1 MNETIFYFFYNLA
14 HRSEMLDQMIV
25 FFALYFPY
33 LVIML
38 AGLFLLF
45 HHDVFKAENPYQVFL
60 QKKKEILMVF
70 FVSGFAWIVAKLLKL
85 ILHISRPVTELS
97 NIDPLLLKT
106 DFSFPSGHATFFVA
120 LAFSIFFMHKKAG
133 YWFLFFALIIGITRI
148 MAGVHFPLDILVGF
162 VLGSAIAY
170 SMKMYR
176 MK

>member
-1 MNETIFYFFYNLA
+1 
-14 HRSEMLDQMIV
+14 MLDQMIV

>member
-120 LAFSIFFMHKKAG
+120 LAFSIFFMH
-133 YWFLFFALIIGITRI
+133 LC
-148 MAGVHFPLDILVGF
+148 
-162 VLGSAIAY
+162 
-170 SMKMYR
+170 
-176 MK
+176 